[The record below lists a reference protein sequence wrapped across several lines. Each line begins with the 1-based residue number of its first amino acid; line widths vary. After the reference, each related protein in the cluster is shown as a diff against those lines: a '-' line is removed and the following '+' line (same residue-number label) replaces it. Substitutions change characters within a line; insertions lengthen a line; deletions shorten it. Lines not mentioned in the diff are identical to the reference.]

1 MAGNANDITKRP
13 FPFGG
18 LQLIEFPPVD
28 IQASKTDYV
37 YAQIEVPYA
46 FRLKKAEKI
55 SEAVAITNGV
65 TLDVIDDT
73 GTPQVLIADEAITAI
88 TAGSAVTAAC
98 TVDDE
103 GPVYAGAKL
112 SARYTSGAS
121 DTSRHT
127 TIRLWV
133 EPLHV

>member
-1 MAGNANDITKRP
+1 M
-13 FPFGG
+13 
-18 LQLIEFPPVD
+18 
-28 IQASKTDYV
+28 